1 MPGTPIT
8 VRQVEAFH
16 ALMQRHTV
24 TRAAEMLR
32 ISQPAMTRLIAEFEA
47 GAGLALFNRSQGRLF
62 PTAEAHV
69 LFKEVELAF
78 RGLEQITQALDQIRS
93 MRRGSLRIACS
104 PALAPGF
111 LPPLVAAFTRAHEGV
126 EVVVLE
132 HMFRMIIEFVAG
144 QRVDLGLLV
153 EAISHPSV
161 HLEPIFEAPMSCIL
175 PLDHRLAPRPVI
187 RPEDLANEIFVSFPE
202 QTDTR
207 IAVDNV
213 FAARGITRRTLLG
226 VQMTQT
232 AIGLV
237 ECGAGVSL
245 VDSVSA
251 RFARGRVAVRPFEPA
266 ILDSI
271 FLATPSGQP
280 PSILTTEFVRRMRDS
295 IRQGLLDL
303 K

>member
-1 MPGTPIT
+1 
-8 VRQVEAFH
+8 
-16 ALMQRHTV
+16 
-24 TRAAEMLR
+24 
-32 ISQPAMTRLIAEFEA
+32 
-47 GAGLALFNRSQGRLF
+47 LF

-69 LFKEVELAF
+69 LFKEVDLAF
-78 RGLEQITQALDQIRS
+78 RGLEQITQAVDQIRS

-111 LPPLVAAFTRAHEGV
+111 LPPLVAAFTRSHEGV

-132 HMFRMIIEFVAG
+132 SVFRMIIEFVAG

-161 HLEPIFEAPMSCIL
+161 HLEPIYEAPMSCIL
-175 PLDHRLAPRPVI
+175 PLEHRLVAQSII
-187 RPEDLANEIFVSFPE
+187 RPGDLANEIFVSFPE

-213 FAARGITRRTLLG
+213 FAAHGITRRTLLG

-266 ILDSI
+266 IQDAI

-280 PSILTTEFVRRMRDS
+280 ASTLTTEFVRLMRNS
-295 IRQGLLDL
+295 ISQGLLDL